1 MGITSGIFDFDDMGR
16 EVGSS
21 QFITNLVSYDAP
33 YEASVATLQMRVGPA
48 SPLDEDGDFTLDRC
62 VGTCDGDLDGD
73 GVVGGGD
80 LGLLFTQ
87 WGPCPGC
94 DADLNGDG
102 FVRGD
107 DLGLFFILWGACP

>member
-1 MGITSGIFDFDDMGR
+1 M
-16 EVGSS
+16 
-21 QFITNLVSYDAP
+21 L
-33 YEASVATLQMRVGPA
+33 
-48 SPLDEDGDFTLDRC
+48 EDGEVNVLVKGNVVAQLGKGAHFGEQALLTAQPRNADVIATTQCTVLEMTQVC
-62 VGTCDGDLDGD
+62 DGD

-107 DLGLFFILWGACP
+107 DLGLFFILWGPCP